1 MKKNTFKVE
10 YDTQSIFLVEKIK
23 SILNESFGLDIISLS
38 DEDDETQK
46 FEIVKSENQK
56 INT

>member
-10 YDTQSIFLVEKIK
+10 YDTQAIFLVEKIK

-46 FEIVKSENQK
+46 FEIVKSENYDT
-56 INT
+56 NN

>member
-46 FEIVKSENQK
+46 YEIVKSENQK

>member
-10 YDTQSIFLVEKIK
+10 YDTEPIFVVDNIK
-23 SILNESFGLDIISLS
+23 SILKESFGLDIISLS

-46 FEIVKSENQK
+46 YEIVKSEN
-56 INT
+56 

>member
-10 YDTQSIFLVEKIK
+10 YDTEPIFVVDNIK

-38 DEDDETQK
+38 DDDDETQK

>member
-10 YDTQSIFLVEKIK
+10 YDTQAIFLVEKIK

-46 FEIVKSENQK
+46 FEIVKLEN
-56 INT
+56 

>member
-10 YDTQSIFLVEKIK
+10 YDTQAIFLVEKIK

>member
-10 YDTQSIFLVEKIK
+10 YDTQAIFVVDNIK
-23 SILNESFGLDIISLS
+23 SILKESFGLDIIRLS
-38 DEDDETQK
+38 NDDDETQK

>member
-10 YDTQSIFLVEKIK
+10 YDTQAIFLVEKIK

-46 FEIVKSENQK
+46 YEIVKSENQK